1 MYITLIY
8 LIILVISIYNNNLFI
23 LFAPIFIIIGILG
36 LILVDLPY
44 NKVKNIILHNK
55 FLSYKLLEINNNY
68 IYLIKFISLILHL
81 ILILIPL
88 YYINKYKY
96 YNKIN
101 IYKSLLISLLILLAY
116 SILIYPKSITS
127 IYLLY

>member
-1 MYITLIY
+1 MVTRTVVQFTFLHTSTGTRNYKYELLCVCVPTHMQL
-8 LIILVISIYNNNLFI
+8 N
-23 LFAPIFIIIGILG
+23 
-36 LILVDLPY
+36 
-44 NKVKNIILHNK
+44 KNIILHNK